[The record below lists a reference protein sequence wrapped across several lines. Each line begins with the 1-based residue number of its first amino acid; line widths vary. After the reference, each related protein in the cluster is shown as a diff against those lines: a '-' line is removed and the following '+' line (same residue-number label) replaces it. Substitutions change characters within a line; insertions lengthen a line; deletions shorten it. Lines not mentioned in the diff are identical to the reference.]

1 MIIGTRHVLQDIVGD
16 GGDGGAPATTD
27 AKTLVSEISSANTQ
41 GQETT
46 SAESSL
52 LSSAQTESNTANR
65 SDETNFPNKFLVK
78 NEDGTV
84 NTEASNRKL
93 LDAYN
98 HLSKKM
104 GETGGVV
111 PDSADDYKIDFDAQS
126 MGLPEGI
133 TPDLVKKDADFTEFT
148 KAAHEAGFTNE
159 QINLVAKS
167 YLNVVQSV
175 LDRRD
180 ENDIAACNKALSET
194 YTTPGE
200 KDIAIRN
207 AQRAFAKFAPE
218 QYRGNI
224 DDIGNNPIVIGI
236 LANVGAL
243 LSEDSPANN
252 RQPSESR
259 ETITALMKSDAYMD
273 PKHPDH
279 DRVYR
284 QVSEYYRQAYGD

>member
-1 MIIGTRHVLQDIVGD
+1 MIIGTRHVLQNIVGD

-27 AKTLVSEISSANTQ
+27 ATTLVNEISSANTQ

-46 SAESSL
+46 SAEPSL
-52 LSSAQTESNTANR
+52 LSSAQTESGTANQPE
-65 SDETNFPNKFLVK
+65 ETNFPNKFLVK

-84 NTEASNRKL
+84 DTEASNRKL

-126 MGLPEGI
+126 MGLPEGV
-133 TPDLVKKDADFTEFT
+133 TPDLVKRDADFSAFT
-148 KAAHEAGFTNE
+148 KEAHAAGFTNE

-180 ENDIAACNKALSET
+180 ENDITACNKALSET

-243 LSEDSPANN
+243 LGEDSPANN

>member
-1 MIIGTRHVLQDIVGD
+1 MSIGMRYVLQDIGGD
-16 GGDGGAPATTD
+16 GGDGGAPATTTTTTTD
-27 AKTLVSEISSANTQ
+27 TTSLVNEISSANTQ
-41 GQETT
+41 GPESP
-46 SAESSL
+46 SAEPSL
-52 LSSAQTESNTANR
+52 LSSAQAGQSAEMAIP
-65 SDETNFPNKFLVK
+65 DKFLVK
-78 NEDGTV
+78 KEDGTV
-84 NTEASNRKL
+84 DTTASNRKL
-93 LDAYN
+93 LEAYN

-111 PDSADDYKIDFDAQS
+111 PDSADGYKIDFDAQE

-133 TPDLVKKDADFTEFT
+133 TPDLVKKDADFSAFAKE
-148 KAAHEAGFTNE
+148 AHAAGFTNE

-167 YLNVVQSV
+167 YLNVVQNV

-180 ENDIAACNKALSET
+180 ENDMTACDKVLSET

-207 AQRAFAKFAPE
+207 AQKAFTKFVPE
-218 QYRGNI
+218 QYRGSI
-224 DDIGNNPIVIGI
+224 DEIGNNPIVIGI

-243 LSEDSPANN
+243 LSEDSPARNT
-252 RQPSESR
+252 QPTESR

-284 QVSEYYRQAYGD
+284 QVSEYYQQTYGE

>member
-1 MIIGTRHVLQDIVGD
+1 MIIGTRHVLQNIVGD

-27 AKTLVSEISSANTQ
+27 ATTLVNEISSANTQ

-46 SAESSL
+46 SAEPSL
-52 LSSAQTESNTANR
+52 LSSAQTESGTANQPE
-65 SDETNFPNKFLVK
+65 ETNFPNKV
-78 NEDGTV
+78 D
-84 NTEASNRKL
+84 TEASNRKL

-126 MGLPEGI
+126 MGLPEGV
-133 TPDLVKKDADFTEFT
+133 TPDLVKRDADFSAFT
-148 KAAHEAGFTNE
+148 KEAHAAGFTNE

-180 ENDIAACNKALSET
+180 ENDIAACNTALSET